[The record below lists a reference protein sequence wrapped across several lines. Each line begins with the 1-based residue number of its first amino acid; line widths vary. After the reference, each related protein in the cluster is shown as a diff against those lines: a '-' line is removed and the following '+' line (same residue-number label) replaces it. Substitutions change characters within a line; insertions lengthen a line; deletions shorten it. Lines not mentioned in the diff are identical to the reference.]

1 MTNPNAIRVI
11 KEALDEMLNAGFTEV
26 KAIRFGE
33 DAVVCDVE
41 VDGVVQIYRY
51 ELIGIEGLHRIK

>member
-11 KEALDEMLNAGFTEV
+11 KEALDEMVNAGFTEV
-26 KAIRFGE
+26 KAIRFAE

-41 VDGVVQIYRY
+41 VGGVVQIYRY
-51 ELIGIEGLHRIK
+51 ELIGTEGLHRIK